1 MTARFSVDASALVK
15 LCVREP
21 ERHVSA
27 SSGVVTQATPTE
39 ALFTIGHGTQ
49 PGERLLEA
57 LSMSEISVLV
67 DVRRFPVSRRHPQ
80 FDREALE
87 ARLVA
92 AGIAYRHDERLGGR
106 RRLAPGDPRFTA
118 WENASFRAYAAH
130 MTTEEWRAAFT
141 ALREEASAG
150 RVAVL
155 CAETTPWR
163 CHRRL
168 IADAAVAGGW
178 DAFDIM
184 GPGVVRRHVLAPPAD
199 VTARGE
205 LRTATTSPPG
215 SERRRRPRRQSSRS
229 ALRRAT
235 NSRSASSTPA
245 SRPGSW

>member
-1 MTARFSVDASALVK
+1 
-15 LCVREP
+15 
-21 ERHVSA
+21 
-27 SSGVVTQATPTE
+27 
-39 ALFTIGHGTQ
+39 LFTIGHGTQ
-49 PGERLLEA
+49 PGERLLAALA
-57 LSMSEISVLV
+57 LSEVSVLV
-67 DVRRFPVSRRHPQ
+67 DVRRFPVSRHPQ
-80 FDREALE
+80 FGREALE
-87 ARLVA
+87 ARLAA

-106 RRLAPGDPRFTA
+106 RRLAPGDTRFAA

-130 MTTEEWRAAFT
+130 MTTGEWRAAFA

-155 CAETTPWR
+155 CAETTPRR

-205 LRTATTSPPG
+205 LHYGDDVAF
-215 SERRRRPRRQSSRS
+215 
-229 ALRRAT
+229 AV
-235 NSRSASSTPA
+235 
-245 SRPGSW
+245 